1 MIYCQSHLKVG
12 SILVTNLIGV
22 YMQSGNKIKDV
33 YSCEIQKSLDSFIE
47 MEAFFDL
54 MLVKKEFRVSS
65 VEVMKTKA
73 TEGIITLQEIQSNLK

>member
-1 MIYCQSHLKVG
+1 
-12 SILVTNLIGV
+12 
-22 YMQSGNKIKDV
+22 MQSGNKIKDV